1 MTQTKTFPL
10 STHNGPI
17 RVLLVEDNEN
27 DYVYTHTL
35 LASIPESQF
44 ELDWVSTYEA
54 AIVAIASQQHDVYLL
69 DYELGSHNGLE
80 ILRQSLWAIG
90 DRPVIML
97 TGVGSRAVDL
107 EAMQIGVISYL
118 TKDEVSASSLERTI
132 RYALKQKQAEAAL
145 ERTNQAIFL
154 NNLDLQESID
164 EYITKLKASEAR
176 LRRIIDSN
184 MISILFIGLNGKIH
198 DFNDAFLQ
206 IIGYTQAEFLKEPR
220 NWQDM
225 TPPEYHPTIEAAI
238 AQVRQSG
245 VTTPWE
251 QEYVHRDNHRVAVI
265 QGAALVDWA
274 AKEMVC
280 FILDISD
287 RKQAEDQIKAALRE
301 KETLLAEIH
310 HRVKNNLQVV
320 SSLLRMQSRTIVEP
334 EALAAF
340 QESQERIQAMALIH
354 ERLYCSKNLSHIDFE
369 QYIRDLAAE
378 LLQTYNVNSR
388 SISLQV
394 NANGIS
400 LNLKTAIPCGL
411 IINELIANALKHA
424 FPAGYQGQINITLDR
439 SETDSDPHID
449 QYRLIVQDNGI
460 GLPMEID
467 YQQPKT
473 FGLNLVRI
481 LTQQL
486 QGHVEVDRQ
495 DGTAFV
501 VTFKELQ

>member
-1 MTQTKTFPL
+1 MTQTKISPPL
-10 STHNGPI
+10 THNGPI
-17 RVLLVEDNEN
+17 RVLLIEDNEN
-27 DYVYTHTL
+27 DYIYTHAL
-35 LASIPESQF
+35 LASIHESQF

-54 AIVAIASQQHDVYLL
+54 AMEAIASQQHDVYLL
-69 DYELGSHNGLE
+69 DYELGAHNGLE
-80 ILRQSLWAIG
+80 ILRQSLWVIG

-97 TGVGSRAVDL
+97 TGVESRAVDL
-107 EAMQIGVISYL
+107 EAMQIGVTSYL
-118 TKDEVSASSLERTI
+118 TKDEVNASSLERAI
-132 RYALKQKQAEAAL
+132 RYALKQKHAEAAL

-164 EYITKLKASEAR
+164 AYITKLKASEAR

-198 DFNDAFLQ
+198 DFNDAFPQ
-206 IIGYTQAEFLKEPR
+206 IIGYTRAEFLTEPR

-225 TPPEYHPTIEAAI
+225 TPPEYHSTMEAAI
-238 AQVRQSG
+238 AQVQQSG

-251 QEYVHRDNHRVAVI
+251 QEYIHKDNRRVAVI

-274 AKEMVC
+274 GKEMVC

-287 RKQAEDQIKAALRE
+287 RKRAEDQIKAALRE

-320 SSLLRMQSRTIVEP
+320 SSLLRMQSKAIAEP

-354 ERLYCSKNLSHIDFE
+354 ERLYCSKNLSHIDFG

-378 LLQTYNVNSR
+378 LLQTYSVNSR
-388 SISLQV
+388 SIALQV
-394 NANGIS
+394 NANGIL

-424 FPAGYQGQINITLDR
+424 FPAGHQGQINITLNR
-439 SETDSDPHID
+439 VETEADTRTE

-467 YQQPKT
+467 CQQPKT

-481 LTQQL
+481 LTRQL
-486 QGHVEVDRQ
+486 QGEVEVDRCN
-495 DGTAFV
+495 GTAFV
-501 VTFKELQ
+501 VTLTDL